1 MATTKTTGSTVV
13 GVFESRD
20 RAEQAM
26 AELRRVGFRADQIGM
41 VARNDKGETVRT
53 DGDGDTYAGEGAVAG
68 AVAGGAIGAAVGA
81 GVLAG
86 TIPVIGPVLAIGTL
100 GTILLNAIGGAVIVG
115 IAGALIGWGI
125 PEEEATYY
133 ENEVKSG
140 RYLVTVQAD
149 GRAAEAR
156 AILDRF
162 GGYDRAGWMSRGG
175 ACATT
180 ATRATTGTA
189 HAATA
194 GSCATG
200 ATHAMAGA
208 TGERTV
214 QLKEEQ
220 LRATKQP
227 VQAGEVEIRK
237 EVHTERKQI
246 TVPVEREEVVIERHP
261 VAERP
266 ATGGMHAEE
275 IRIPVREEKVT
286 VTKQPVVREEV
297 TVGKRNVHDTKTV
310 TGEVKKEELVVDT
323 EGDAKVRRTTGRK

>member
-86 TIPVIGPVLAIGTL
+86 TIPVIGPVLAVGTL

-180 ATRATTGTA
+180 ATRATAGAACATGTA
-189 HAATA
+189 HTHTAAGT
-194 GSCATG
+194 CATG
-200 ATHAMAGA
+200 AAHAMAGTA
-208 TGERTV
+208 GERTV
-214 QLKEEQ
+214 QLKEEE

-310 TGEVKKEELVVDT
+310 TGEVKKEE
-323 EGDAKVRRTTGRK
+323 

>member
-13 GVFESRD
+13 GVFENRD
-20 RAEQAM
+20 RAEQAI

-41 VARNDKGETVRT
+41 VARNAKGETVRT
-53 DGDGDTYAGEGAVAG
+53 DGEGDTYAGEGAVAG
-68 AVAGGAIGAAVGA
+68 AVAGGAIGAAIGA

-125 PEEEATYY
+125 PEEDATYY
-133 ENEVKSG
+133 ENEVKAG

-156 AILDRF
+156 MILDRF
-162 GGYDRAGWMSRGG
+162 NGYDRAGWMSRGG
-175 ACATT
+175 ATCA
-180 ATRATTGTA
+180 TGTA
-189 HAATA
+189 HAAKDTTR
-194 GSCATG
+194 ATTSN
-200 ATHAMAGA
+200 A
-208 TGERTV
+208 GERTV

-227 VQAGEVEIRK
+227 VQAGEVDIHK
-237 EVHTERKQI
+237 EVHTERRQI

-261 VAERP
+261 VAERA
-266 ATGGMHAEE
+266 ATGEMHAEE

-297 TVGKRNVHDTKTV
+297 TVSKRNVHDTKTV

>member
-13 GVFESRD
+13 GVFENRD

-26 AELRRVGFRADQIGM
+26 AELRRVGFRSDQIGM

-53 DGDGDTYAGEGAVAG
+53 DGEGDTYAGEGAVAG
-68 AVAGGAIGAAVGA
+68 VVAGGAIGAAVGA

-133 ENEVKSG
+133 ENEVKAG
-140 RYLVTVQAD
+140 RYLVTVQAN

-175 ACATT
+175 AACATHTQHAT
-180 ATRATTGTA
+180 AGTA
-189 HAATA
+189 HTATA
-194 GSCATG
+194 GAACATG
-200 ATHAMAGA
+200 TTRT

-227 VQAGEVEIRK
+227 VQAGEVEIHK

-297 TVGKRNVHDTKTV
+297 TVGKRNVHETKTV
-310 TGEVKKEELVVDT
+310 TGEVKKEELEVDT
-323 EGDAKVRRTTGRK
+323 TGDAKVRRTTERR

>member
-20 RAEQAM
+20 RADQAM

-53 DGDGDTYAGEGAVAG
+53 DGNGDTYAGEGAVAG

-86 TIPVIGPVLAIGTL
+86 TIPVIGPVLAVGTL

-125 PEEEATYY
+125 PEDEANYY

-175 ACATT
+175 TCAT
-180 ATRATTGTA
+180 AATTGAAHTHTA
-189 HAATA
+189 A
-194 GSCATG
+194 GTCATG
-200 ATHAMAGA
+200 ATRATAGTA
-208 TGERTV
+208 GERTV
-214 QLKEEQ
+214 QLKEEE

-297 TVGKRNVHDTKTV
+297 TVGKRAVHDTKTV